1 MFGRRKQKQNIRDTR
16 GIYMPQRK
24 NPRPKVQRKRSVGI
38 FSKGSKTTRRKR
50 FEWSKLK
57 NITLVLFIILLV
69 VALFVV
75 LVFAVIRMRENKGA
89 VSSENVIGMKDI
101 PAYPQSQFIFKNE
114 MNEKSVSNFVSSGNS
129 AYRLP
134 NQTRVSEVYD
144 FYKKQLPKLGWEL
157 VLSVPVGSE
166 GMKSGE
172 YWVKDVEGVRIFSKF
187 NDIWYETVSVEEAK
201 NGLSERVKK
210 EIERDLLLV
219 DEDAQEL
226 LPDFPWILQVPREY
240 LLTYTVAKFEDMRR
254 FEIKRI
260 GTEEV
265 VSFTPVGK
273 YNREGL
279 DFFLDKY
286 VELLNSQN
294 PENSCAISTTKL
306 AYTEYANALKGIM
319 SCAKGKHEVAVM
331 LNPNNEVIYILD
343 SNTEGNEY
351 FETIFSTIKPQES
364 RKLK

>member
-1 MFGRRKQKQNIRDTR
+1 MFGRKKQKNNQRSIR
-16 GIYMPQRK
+16 GVYMPQRK
-24 NPRPKVQRKRSVGI
+24 NPRPKIKRKRSGGI
-38 FSKGSKTTRRKR
+38 FAKGSKGIRRKK
-50 FEWSKLK
+50 FEWGKFK
-57 NITLVLFIILLV
+57 NITLVLFIMLLV
-69 VALFVV
+69 IALFAV
-75 LVFAVIRMRENKGA
+75 LVFAVIRMRQKKGA

-101 PAYPQSQFIFKNE
+101 PAYPESQFIFKNE
-114 MNEKSVSNFVSSGNS
+114 MNDKSVSNFISSGNS

-134 NQTRVSEVYD
+134 TQTRVSDVYD
-144 FYKKQLPKLGWEL
+144 YYKEKLPQLGWEL

-172 YWVKDVEGVRIFSKF
+172 YWVKEGDALRIFSKF

-201 NGLSERVKK
+201 SGLSERVKK

-219 DEDAQEL
+219 DDNAQEL
-226 LPDFPWILQVPREY
+226 LPDFPWILQIPREY

-254 FEIKRI
+254 FEVKRI
-260 GTEEV
+260 GTEEII
-265 VSFTPVGK
+265 SFTPVAK
-273 YNREGL
+273 YKREGL

-286 VELLNSQN
+286 IELLNTQN

-306 AYTEYANALKGIM
+306 AYTEYASALKGIM
-319 SCAKGKHEVAVM
+319 SCVKGKHEVAVM
-331 LNPNNEVIYILD
+331 LNPNNEVVYILD